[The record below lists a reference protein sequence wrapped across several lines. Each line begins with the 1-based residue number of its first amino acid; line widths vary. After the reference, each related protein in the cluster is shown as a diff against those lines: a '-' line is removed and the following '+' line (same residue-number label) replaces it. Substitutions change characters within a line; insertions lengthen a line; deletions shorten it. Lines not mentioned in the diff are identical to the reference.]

1 MNVESL
7 SKLLSKHLT
16 KILLIP
22 VLLLTFVISI
32 DLIKTSVEIQHAVQT
47 EHDVVVLQSLLS
59 SVHELQKER
68 GQSAGFLNSNGKK
81 NANALQNQRIATE
94 KSFQQL
100 TQIIKDI
107 PVTPSGKKIIDEFI
121 QNYSEIKT
129 LQRKIDNEQI
139 STSAAIS
146 QYTQL
151 NELGLHFIGQTSKNT
166 YDPLIATELFSV
178 YNLSSFKEKLGIERA
193 ILSAVFNSDSYSR
206 GLADKH
212 LSILTKQ
219 QVFKKEALEIAPEK
233 LMSILQSSF
242 SPPELKAVDEYRNKV
257 KSQDSNFNISA
268 SEWFSASTKYIDL
281 QKKTE
286 TNLLNIIDKT
296 AIKSIDESWSLFI
309 RQAIILVAGLIAT
322 TLLFMALKL
331 RKRQSIAIDD
341 AISYILKNKD
351 LTRAIEVIS
360 EDELGNIATNVNK
373 ILKLIGDDFT
383 MFSNTSKNITVSV
396 HETAIAISQS
406 QSNLLLQQSNVQT
419 IASAAEE
426 MSTNVQ
432 VISESM
438 KDNANSVKEVLEESL
453 SGKESVDEAVTVIR
467 RSADE
472 MSISADSIEQLN
484 QRVGN
489 ISAMVEMIK
498 SIADQTNLLALNAAI
513 EAARAGEQG
522 RGFAVVAEEV
532 RNLAKRT
539 QESTEEISSLV
550 LELQESAAKSYD
562 VINAGKDC
570 AISGAEKAA
579 QIEHVLNTIVD
590 KIAFIQ
596 EVTDSVSINTS
607 DQSDAILEV
616 NKNILTIYE
625 QSSENVIGADSVAT
639 EAKNIAASAM
649 DMDDSIDTY
658 KLHNVISIDAQM
670 EELKRRAIESANK
683 FK

>member
-1 MNVESL
+1 MNIDAL
-7 SKLLSKHLT
+7 SKLMSKHLT
-16 KILLIP
+16 KVLLVPI
-22 VLLLTFVISI
+22 LLLTFVISA

-47 EHDVVVLQSLLS
+47 EHDVVVLKSLLS
-59 SVHELQKER
+59 AIHELQKER
-68 GQSAGFLNSNGKK
+68 GYTAIFMNSKSENG
-81 NANALQNQRIATE
+81 NELQRQRAETV
-94 KSFQQL
+94 KSFKEL
-100 TQIIKDI
+100 TQAFNTIK
-107 PVTPSGKKIIDEFI
+107 VTPSGSKILKEFI
-121 QNYSEIKT
+121 DGYNKIKN
-129 LQRKIDNEQI
+129 LHKNIDAKSI
-139 STSAAIS
+139 STSSAIS

-151 NELGLHFIGQTSKNT
+151 NDLGLHFIGQTSKNT

-193 ILSAVFNSDSYSR
+193 ILSAVFDSDIYSR
-206 GLADKH
+206 ELADRH
-212 LSILTKQ
+212 LSIMTKQ
-219 QVFKKEALEIAPEK
+219 EVFKKEALEIAPAK
-233 LMSILQSSF
+233 LASLLQNSF
-242 SPPELKAVDEYRNKV
+242 DAPEAEAVNKYRSKV
-257 KSQDSNFNISA
+257 KSQDSNYNTSAKQWFNTS
-268 SEWFSASTKYIDL
+268 SNYINL
-281 QKKTE
+281 QSKTE
-286 TNLLNIIDKT
+286 TTLLDIIDKT
-296 AIKSIDESWSLFI
+296 AIKSIDASRSLLI
-309 RQAIILVAGLIAT
+309 RQSLILIIGLIAT
-322 TLLFMALKL
+322 VLLYMALRL
-331 RKRQSIAIDD
+331 RKKQSLEIDNT
-341 AISYILKNKD
+341 ITHILADKN
-351 LTRAIEVIS
+351 LTLSIEVIS
-360 EDELGNIATNVNK
+360 EDELGNIALNVNR
-373 ILKLIGDDFT
+373 ILKLIGDDFSS
-383 MFSNTSKNITVSV
+383 FSNTSKSITVSI

-438 KDNANSVKEVLEESL
+438 KDNANSVKQVLEESL
-453 SGKESVDEAVTVIR
+453 SGKESVEEAVTVIR

-489 ISAMVEMIK
+489 ISSMVEMIK

-550 LELQESAAKSYD
+550 LELQESATKSYD
-562 VINAGKDC
+562 VINAGKDS

-579 QIEHVLNTIVD
+579 QIEQVLNTIVD
-590 KIAFIQ
+590 KIASIQ

-625 QSSENVIGADSVAT
+625 QSSENVIGVDSVAS

-658 KLHNVISIDAQM
+658 KLNNIISIDAQM

>member
-7 SKLLSKHLT
+7 SKLMSKHLN
-16 KILLIP
+16 KVLLIP
-22 VLLLTFVISI
+22 VMLLTFVISV

-68 GQSAGFLNSNGKK
+68 GHTAGFLNSDGKS
-81 NANALQNQRIATE
+81 NANELRSQRAATE
-94 KSFQQL
+94 ESFQQL
-100 TQIIKDI
+100 TQAIKDI
-107 PVTPSGKKIIDEFI
+107 PVTPSGKKIVDDFI
-121 QNYSEIKT
+121 QGYSQIKA
-129 LQRKIDNEQI
+129 LQRKIDSKQI
-139 STSAAIS
+139 NVSAAIS

-151 NELGLHFIGQTSKNT
+151 NEVGLHFVVQTSKNT

-193 ILSAVFNSDSYSR
+193 ILSTVFANDKISR
-206 GLADKH
+206 ELSDKH
-212 LSILTKQ
+212 LAIITKQ
-219 QVFKKEALEIAPEK
+219 AVFKKESLEIAPKK
-233 LMSILQSSF
+233 LEQIIRNAF
-242 SPPELKAVDEYRNKV
+242 DAPEAKAVNEFRNKV
-257 KSQDSNFNISA
+257 KSQDSNYNTSA
-268 SEWFSASTKYIDL
+268 SQWFSASTKYINL
-281 QKKTE
+281 QAKTE
-286 TNLLNIIDKT
+286 SELLDIIDKT
-296 AIKSIDESWSLFI
+296 AIKQIDTAWSLFM
-309 RQAIILVAGLIAT
+309 RQVLILTTGLIAT
-322 TLLFMALKL
+322 ALLFMALRL
-331 RKRQSIAIDD
+331 RKRQSVAIDNT
-341 AISYILKNKD
+341 ISYILENKD

-406 QSNLLLQQSNVQT
+406 QSNLLLQQANVQT

-438 KDNANSVKEVLEESL
+438 KDNASNVNLVLEESQ
-453 SGKESVDEAVTVIR
+453 SGKKSVEEAVTVIR

-472 MSISADSIEQLN
+472 MSNSADSIEQLN

-489 ISAMVEMIK
+489 ISSMVDLIK

-539 QESTEEISSLV
+539 QDSTEEISNLV
-550 LELQESAAKSYD
+550 LELQESATKSYD
-562 VINAGKDC
+562 VINIGKEF

-579 QIEHVLNTIVD
+579 QIEHVLNVIVD
-590 KIAFIQ
+590 KIAAIQ

-625 QSSENVIGADSVAT
+625 QSSENVIGAESIAT

-658 KLHNVISIDAQM
+658 KLNNVISIDAQM
-670 EELKRRAIESANK
+670 EELKRRAMASSNK
-683 FK
+683 LK